1 MPNRSTTDIDRL
13 SPVNALS
20 SHFHFPLKNV
30 LAGFNRWE
38 MLDHIKRYIFMGHV
52 GEYISVSEVYCT
64 NNFHS
69 PPHHT
74 SSILSAFWLPTRTCC
89 CLRRAIVLNLGI
101 KRSSNCEVFWWWHV
115 WILSGHTFRGSLASW
130 CHSATLGMRYAE
142 FVYLYLCI
150 CVFVYLCTY
159 LCICVVTP
167 DMPRHRPNCPTLPL
181 GECWGALRSSL
192 DPTGNAVTP
201 LSLFT
206 YSLLLFKLLTLTFHF
221 QFFDQDILIK
231 YRPWF

>member
-1 MPNRSTTDIDRL
+1 MDNLLPNKCTSPSHLECAWNALRSTTDIDRL
-13 SPVNALS
+13 SPVNAIS

-30 LAGFNRWE
+30 LAGFNHRE

-74 SSILSAFWLPTRTCC
+74 SSILSAFWLPIHTCC

-101 KRSSNCEVFWWWHV
+101 KRSSNCEVFLWWRV
-115 WILSGHTFRGSLASW
+115 WIWSPDIPLRGSLASW
-130 CHSATLGMRYAE
+130 CHSATLGMRYDE

-150 CVFVYLCTY
+150 CVYVWWLRTCQGTDLIAPLCHS
-159 LCICVVTP
+159 VNAEV
-167 DMPRHRPNCPTLPL
+167 R
-181 GECWGALRSSL
+181 WGAPWTPQGMLSPHSHFLNSS
-192 DPTGNAVTP
+192 
-201 LSLFT
+201 LSLFH
-206 YSLLLFKLLTLTFHF
+206 FHF
-221 QFFDQDILIK
+221 LTKTF
-231 YRPWF
+231 

>member
-1 MPNRSTTDIDRL
+1 MRL
-13 SPVNALS
+13 ECPSVNNWHWSPVTSECDKLS
-20 SHFHFPLKNV
+20 FSFSLEECIG
-30 LAGFNRWE
+30 GFNHLE
-38 MLDHIKRYIFMGHV
+38 MLEHIKRYIFMGHV

-101 KRSSNCEVFWWWHV
+101 KRSSNCEVFWWWRV

-130 CHSATLGMRYAE
+130 CHSATLGMRYTE

-150 CVFVYLCTY
+150 CVFVWCLRTCQGTDLIAPLCHS
-159 LCICVVTP
+159 VNAEV
-167 DMPRHRPNCPTLPL
+167 R
-181 GECWGALRSSL
+181 WGAPWTPQGMLSPHSHFLTSS
-192 DPTGNAVTP
+192 
-201 LSLFT
+201 LSLFH
-206 YSLLLFKLLTLTFHF
+206 FHF
-221 QFFDQDILIK
+221 LTKTF
-231 YRPWF
+231 